1 MQIAWAAVIFL
12 SESVSGKVW
21 IGSFQETG
29 SNYSSAEGSGQL
41 KSDSHLSIFLELSPL
56 IEEKKERS
64 EGRML
69 ERLLEM
75 VKASSLSLL
84 YIEDYVV
91 PDKIPACIEL
101 S

>member
-1 MQIAWAAVIFL
+1 
-12 SESVSGKVW
+12 
-21 IGSFQETG
+21 
-29 SNYSSAEGSGQL
+29 
-41 KSDSHLSIFLELSPL
+41 L

-64 EGRML
+64 EGRMF

-84 YIEDYVV
+84 YVEDCVV

>member
-1 MQIAWAAVIFL
+1 MTKARLQHSKWETSIIEQRSWAEL
-12 SESVSGKVW
+12 SRG
-21 IGSFQETG
+21 TLA
-29 SNYSSAEGSGQL
+29 SSAEGSGQL
-41 KSDSHLSIFLELSPL
+41 KSDAHLSIFLERAPL

>member
-1 MQIAWAAVIFL
+1 
-12 SESVSGKVW
+12 
-21 IGSFQETG
+21 
-29 SNYSSAEGSGQL
+29 
-41 KSDSHLSIFLELSPL
+41 L

-64 EGRML
+64 EGRMF

-84 YIEDYVV
+84 YIEDCVV
-91 PDKIPACIEL
+91 PDKILACIEL